1 MKVTVEITYTTTQA
15 LEYKGVKLIAVESE
29 RKFKGIKCLEVK
41 LESKDY
47 KVETFWV
54 PKFLKPIFKLH
65 AYERM
70 FAIAKKQRARD
81 EATK

>member
-1 MKVTVEITYTTTQA
+1 MKVMVEVTYQTTQA
-15 LEYKGVKLIAVESE
+15 LEYKGVKLIAVQSE
-29 RKFKGIKCLEVK
+29 RKFKGIKCLEIK

-47 KVETFWV
+47 KVETFWI

-70 FAIAKKQRARD
+70 FAIAKKQRAGD
-81 EATK
+81 EATQ